1 MEEGG
6 QVGKE
11 GAAQFS
17 SALRQIGQKVQQ
29 RAVAAAAALASEHKI
44 SQGVRRHQ
52 GWGKGEV

>member
-1 MEEGG
+1 M
-6 QVGKE
+6 GKE

-29 RAVAAAAALASEHKI
+29 RAVAAAALASEHKI